1 MLFVLYCIDKPG
13 SLDLRLANRDAHL
26 KYAAEAIH
34 MIKQAGPMFLDD
46 GETMAGSILIME
58 ADTKEEIEA
67 FSEGDPYRK
76 AGLFERVDI
85 RPYVQS
91 IGK

>member
-1 MLFVLYCIDKPG
+1 MLYILYCVDKPD
-13 SLDLRLANRDAHL
+13 SLELRLANREAHL
-26 KYAAEAIH
+26 KYAADYIH

-46 GETMAGSILIME
+46 GETMAGSMLIME
-58 ADTKEEIEA
+58 ADTKEEIED
-67 FSEGDPYRK
+67 FSNGDPYRQ

-91 IGK
+91 LGK